1 MYEYDAAL
9 IENRHAARRTHKSLQ
24 SLVLV
29 LPHQLGPF
37 MPLLRSVTLLVVSA
51 FSVCASAS
59 VSAQRTP
66 VTTRY
71 RYESK
76 TVQAVD
82 ATGLGGDKQ
91 SSTLQRVGW
100 LSVTLTDSAGGKIMR
115 TVIDSVS
122 TDAETRASI
131 GSASID
137 SARGAKFTGFL
148 ASDGAVSN
156 FTMPSGAGTLGAL
169 LGSTFDEF
177 FPRVKAGY
185 KSGDTWTIASEK
197 PQVVSNGELVIKR
210 STSYTARGVQSYDG
224 APSNRIDF
232 SFTTTSTGSQMVGPN
247 KANVDGGSS
256 GNGAWYMSTSG
267 AFLGGTRSEQNDRKL
282 MLTGAP
288 APLLVTARVT
298 TTISVIK

>member
-1 MYEYDAAL
+1 
-9 IENRHAARRTHKSLQ
+9 
-24 SLVLV
+24 
-29 LPHQLGPF
+29 
-37 MPLLRSVTLLVVSA
+37 MPLFRPVMFAIIPTIFVCVSA
-51 FSVCASAS
+51 PLV
-59 VSAQRTP
+59 AQRASI
-66 VTTRY
+66 TTRY

-76 TVQAVD
+76 TEQAID
-82 ATGLGGDKQ
+82 ATGLGGAKQ

-148 ASDGAVSN
+148 ASDGTVSN
-156 FTMPSGAGTLGAL
+156 FTMPSGVGTLGAL

-185 KSGDTWTIASEK
+185 KSGDTWTITSEK

-210 STSYTARGVQSYDG
+210 STSYTARGAQLYDG

-247 KANVDGGSS
+247 KANVEGGSS
-256 GNGAWYMSTSG
+256 GNGAWYLSTSG

-282 MLTGAP
+282 ILTGAP
-288 APLLVTARVT
+288 APLLVTAKVT

>member
-1 MYEYDAAL
+1 
-9 IENRHAARRTHKSLQ
+9 
-24 SLVLV
+24 
-29 LPHQLGPF
+29 
-37 MPLLRSVTLLVVSA
+37 MPLFRPVTLVVTSA
-51 FSVCASAS
+51 LFAC
-59 VSAQRTP
+59 VSAQLLAQRAP

-76 TVQAVD
+76 TEQAID
-82 ATGLGGDKQ
+82 ATGLGGAKQ

-100 LSVTLTDSAGGKIMR
+100 LSVTLTDSAGGKSMR
-115 TVIDSVS
+115 SIIDSVS
-122 TDAETRASI
+122 TDAETRASM

-137 SARGAKFTGFL
+137 SARGATFTGFL

-156 FTMPSGAGTLGAL
+156 FKMPSGVGTLGAL

-177 FPRVKAGY
+177 FPRVQAGY
-185 KSGDTWTIASEK
+185 KSGDTWTITSEK

-210 STSYTARGVQSYDG
+210 STSYTARGGEVHDG

-232 SFTTTSTGSQMVGPN
+232 SFTTTSTGTQMVGPN
-247 KANVDGGSS
+247 KANVEGGSS
-256 GNGAWYMSTSG
+256 GSGTWFTSNTG

-288 APLLVTARVT
+288 APLLVTAKVT

>member
-1 MYEYDAAL
+1 MSTTRRSSKIDML
-9 IENRHAARRTHKSLQ
+9 LARRTSRYNPV
-24 SLVLV
+24 VLV
-29 LPHQLGPF
+29 LPHRLSPF

-100 LSVTLTDSAGGKIMR
+100 LSVTLTDSSGGQVMR
-115 TVIDSVS
+115 IVIDSVS

-137 SARGAKFTGFL
+137 SARGATFSGFV
-148 ASDGAVSN
+148 ARDGAVSN
-156 FTMPSGAGTLGAL
+156 FKMPSGVGTLGAL

-177 FPRVKAGY
+177 LPRTKLGY
-185 KSGDTWTIASEK
+185 KNGDTWTITSEK
-197 PQVVSNGELVIKR
+197 PQMVSNGELMIKR
-210 STSYTARGVQSYDG
+210 STSYTSRGVEAHDG
-224 APSNRIDF
+224 VSANRIDF
-232 SFTTTSTGSQMVGPN
+232 SFSTSSTGTQMVGPN
-247 KANVDGGSS
+247 KAAVEGASS
-256 GNGAWYMSTSG
+256 GSGAWYVSNAG
-267 AFLGGTRSEQNDRKL
+267 AFTGGTRSEKNDRKL
-282 MLTGAP
+282 LLTGAP
-288 APLLVTARVT
+288 APLLVNAQVT